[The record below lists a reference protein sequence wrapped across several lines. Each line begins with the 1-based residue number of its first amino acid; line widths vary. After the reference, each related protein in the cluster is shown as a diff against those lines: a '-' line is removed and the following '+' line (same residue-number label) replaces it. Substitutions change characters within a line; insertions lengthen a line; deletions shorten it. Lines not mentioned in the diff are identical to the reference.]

1 MKKLGS
7 LSSVFLSL
15 ILCAIC
21 IVPFLY
27 VLITSFK
34 SIDGE
39 FTLKYYYEVFVGQ
52 SQYLFR
58 FWKSMG
64 LSFCIALGQ
73 VVLSALAGYGFAKY
87 KFKGKNTLFFIL
99 IILMMLPIQVTLIPN
114 YVILDKLNTIDTY
127 FSLFLPALV
136 VPLGTFIM
144 TQSYKAV
151 PNSVIDAARLDG
163 CRLYEVLLKIV
174 IPISK
179 NALICT
185 FLLSFL
191 DAWNMVEQPITY
203 LKDFSKYP
211 IAVALASVPP
221 GDPTVLL
228 VACVLVTIPPLCLF
242 AFFNRELT
250 EGIALG
256 GEH

>member
-1 MKKLGS
+1 MKIFRSFGF
-7 LSSVFLSL
+7 VFISFF
-15 ILCAIC
+15 LCAIC

-27 VLITSFK
+27 VLVISFK

-39 FTLKYYYEVFVGQ
+39 FTLKYYYEVFIGQ

-58 FWKSMG
+58 FWKSMA
-64 LSFCIALGQ
+64 LSFSIASGQ
-73 VVLSALAGYGFAKY
+73 VFFSALAGYGFAKY
-87 KFKGKNTLFFIL
+87 KFKGKNTLFFVL
-99 IILMMLPIQVTLIPN
+99 IILMILPLQVTLIPN
-114 YVILDKLNTIDTY
+114 YVILDKFNTIDTY
-127 FSLFLPALV
+127 FSLILPALV

-144 TQSYKAV
+144 TQSYKAI
-151 PNSVIDAARLDG
+151 PNSIIEAARLDG
-163 CRLYEVLLKIV
+163 CRLSEVLLKVV

-203 LKDFSKYP
+203 LKDFTKYP

-256 GEH
+256 GDH

>member
-1 MKKLGS
+1 MKKLRS
-7 LSSVFLSL
+7 LSAVFLSL
-15 ILCAIC
+15 LLCAIC
-21 IVPFLY
+21 VVPFLY
-27 VLITSFK
+27 VLIASFK
-34 SIDGE
+34 ALDGE

-58 FWKSMG
+58 FWKSMA
-64 LSFCIALGQ
+64 LSICISLGQ

-87 KFKGKNTLFFIL
+87 KFKGKNVLFFIL
-99 IILMMLPIQVTLIPN
+99 IILMILPLQVTLIPN
-114 YVILDKLNTIDTY
+114 YVILEKFNMINTY
-127 FSLFLPALV
+127 FSLILPALV

-144 TQSYKAV
+144 TQSYKAI

-163 CRLYEVLLKIV
+163 CRLHEVLLKVV
-174 IPISK
+174 IPIGK

-203 LKDFSKYP
+203 LGEFTKYP

>member
-1 MKKLGS
+1 MKKLSS

-64 LSFCIALGQ
+64 LSFCIAFGQ
-73 VVLSALAGYGFAKY
+73 VFLSALAGYGFAKY
-87 KFKGKNTLFFIL
+87 KFKGKSTLFFIL

-114 YVILDKLNTIDTY
+114 YVILDKFNTIDTY
-127 FSLFLPALV
+127 FSLILPALV

-163 CRLYEVLLKIV
+163 CRLFEVLLRVV

-203 LKDFSKYP
+203 LKEFSKYP